1 MIYLTVYDGLIISI
15 ILILLFISGII
26 LSKRLNKA
34 KADIIDLNSKVERL
48 EMMLEMIHTKKAKSI

>member
-1 MIYLTVYDGLIISI
+1 MIYLTVYDGLIITI
-15 ILILLFISGII
+15 ILILLSIGGII

-48 EMMLEMIHTKKAKSI
+48 EMIHTKKAKSI